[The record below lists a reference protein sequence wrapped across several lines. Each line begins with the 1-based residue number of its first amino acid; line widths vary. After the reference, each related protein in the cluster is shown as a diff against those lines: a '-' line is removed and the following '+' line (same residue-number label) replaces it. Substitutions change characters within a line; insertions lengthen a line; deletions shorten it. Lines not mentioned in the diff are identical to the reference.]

1 MIKIGITGGIGSGK
15 SVVAALLELSG
26 IPVYIADTESK
37 LLTATSPVIREKLVA
52 LFGEELYTA
61 DSLNKRQ
68 LASHIFGNP
77 ERLGQVNAI
86 IHPEVN
92 RHFLAWVERLNTPV
106 CAIESAILFE
116 SGFNRIVDTT
126 LMVYAPMEIRIGRIL
141 ERDSVS
147 REEIIRRIESQ
158 LQDEKK
164 KEKSDYVIFND
175 GEQALLP
182 QITAFLAGLKIKNID
197 SQFYN
202 KHKNKNIR

>member
-1 MIKIGITGGIGSGK
+1 M
-15 SVVAALLELSG
+15 VAALLELSG

-158 LQDEKK
+158 LPDEVK

-182 QITAFLAGLKIKNID
+182 QITAFLAGLKIK
-197 SQFYN
+197 
-202 KHKNKNIR
+202 KH

>member
-1 MIKIGITGGIGSGK
+1 MGYSC
-15 SVVAALLELSG
+15 
-26 IPVYIADTESK
+26 VYSRYRK
-37 LLTATSPVIREKLVA
+37 
-52 LFGEELYTA
+52 
-61 DSLNKRQ
+61 Q
-68 LASHIFGNP
+68 ASNSHFSRYPG
-77 ERLGQVNAI
+77 NAI

-158 LQDEKK
+158 LPDEMK

-182 QITAFLAGLKIKNID
+182 QITAFLAGLKIK
-197 SQFYN
+197 
-202 KHKNKNIR
+202 KH

>member
-1 MIKIGITGGIGSGK
+1 M
-15 SVVAALLELSG
+15 
-26 IPVYIADTESK
+26 
-37 LLTATSPVIREKLVA
+37 
-52 LFGEELYTA
+52 
-61 DSLNKRQ
+61 
-68 LASHIFGNP
+68 
-77 ERLGQVNAI
+77 NAI

-147 REEIIRRIESQ
+147 REEIIRRIENQ
-158 LQDEKK
+158 LPDEMK

-197 SQFYN
+197 FQFYN
-202 KHKNKNIR
+202 KHKNKNIQ

>member
-61 DSLNKRQ
+61 DGLDKKR

-92 RHFLAWVERLNTPV
+92 RHFLAWAERQNAPV

-116 SGFNRIVDTT
+116 SGFNRVVDTT
-126 LMVYAPMEIRIGRIL
+126 LMVYAPMEIRIRRAL
-141 ERDSVS
+141 ERDARFPRRDHTPHRKPVAGRSEE
-147 REEIIRRIESQ
+147 REIGLRDLQRRRTGFASADNRISCRSTFQIR
-158 LQDEKK
+158 K
-164 KEKSDYVIFND
+164 Y
-175 GEQALLP
+175 
-182 QITAFLAGLKIKNID
+182 
-197 SQFYN
+197 
-202 KHKNKNIR
+202 

>member
-15 SVVAALLELSG
+15 SMVAALLEVWG

-37 LLTATSPVIREKLVA
+37 HLTATSPVIREKLIT
-52 LFGEELYTA
+52 LFGKELYTA
-61 DSLNKRQ
+61 D
-68 LASHIFGNP
+68 ASHIFGNP

-158 LQDEKK
+158 LPDEMK

-182 QITAFLAGLKIKNID
+182 QITAFLAGLKIK
-197 SQFYN
+197 
-202 KHKNKNIR
+202 KH

>member
-1 MIKIGITGGIGSGK
+1 MRHRISH
-15 SVVAALLELSG
+15 SFRNRAL
-26 IPVYIADTESK
+26 T
-37 LLTATSPVIREKLVA
+37 
-52 LFGEELYTA
+52 
-61 DSLNKRQ
+61 
-68 LASHIFGNP
+68 
-77 ERLGQVNAI
+77 
-86 IHPEVN
+86 
-92 RHFLAWVERLNTPV
+92 
-106 CAIESAILFE
+106 
-116 SGFNRIVDTT
+116 RIVDTT

-158 LQDEKK
+158 LPDEMK

-202 KHKNKNIR
+202 KHKNKNIQ

>member
-92 RHFLAWVERLNTPV
+92 RHFLAWTERQNTPV

-116 SGFNRIVDTT
+116 SGFYKVVDIS
-126 LMVYAPMEIRIGRIL
+126 LMVYAPRELRIERALG
-141 ERDSVS
+141 RDSAS
-147 REEIIRRIESQ
+147 REEIERRINSQ
-158 LQDEKK
+158 ISDEEKK
-164 KEKSDYVIFND
+164 DRSDYVIYND
-175 GEQALLP
+175 NRQALIP
-182 QITAFLAGLKIKNID
+182 QVGKLLCWLQ
-197 SQFYN
+197 SQ
-202 KHKNKNIR
+202 

>member
-126 LMVYAPMEIRIGRIL
+126 LMVYAPMDTHRTDTRTRLRFPRRNYTSHRKPVAGRSEKREIGL
-141 ERDSVS
+141 RD
-147 REEIIRRIESQ
+147 
-158 LQDEKK
+158 LQ
-164 KEKSDYVIFND
+164 
-175 GEQALLP
+175 
-182 QITAFLAGLKIKNID
+182 
-197 SQFYN
+197 
-202 KHKNKNIR
+202 

>member
-26 IPVYIADTESK
+26 IPMYIADTESK

-86 IHPEVN
+86 IH
-92 RHFLAWVERLNTPV
+92 
-106 CAIESAILFE
+106 
-116 SGFNRIVDTT
+116 
-126 LMVYAPMEIRIGRIL
+126 
-141 ERDSVS
+141 
-147 REEIIRRIESQ
+147 Q
-158 LQDEKK
+158 K
-164 KEKSDYVIFND
+164 
-175 GEQALLP
+175 
-182 QITAFLAGLKIKNID
+182 
-197 SQFYN
+197 
-202 KHKNKNIR
+202 

>member
-158 LQDEKK
+158 LPDEVK

-182 QITAFLAGLKIKNID
+182 QITAFLAGLKIE
-197 SQFYN
+197 
-202 KHKNKNIR
+202 KH